1 MQLPTQ
7 EHSHGIGNEHP
18 RSHEF
23 QLIGVIL
30 FIIVW
35 GIDSF
40 VLNLTTQFSSEIP
53 WQLRFVIF
61 IIAVLIAIRFAN
73 GSHKLVL
80 EGVDLTA
87 PKVVDEDVYAV
98 VRHPMYFAYIIGYFA
113 LITLTMSLISFVPLL
128 IAFYLLNIIAAYEEN
143 ELIEIL
149 GQEYLDYMKK
159 VPRWV
164 PNPLRFFKRN

>member
-1 MQLPTQ
+1 MPGQ
-7 EHSHGIGNEHP
+7 EHSHGIGEEHP

-30 FIIVW
+30 FLMVW
-35 GIDSF
+35 GIDSLF
-40 VLNLTTQFSSEIP
+40 NLTTQLSRMIP
-53 WQLRFVIF
+53 WQLRLLIF
-61 IIAVLIAIRFAN
+61 IGAVLIALRLAN

-80 EGVDLTA
+80 VGVDKTN
-87 PKVVDEDVYAV
+87 PKVVDEDVYAM
-98 VRHPMYFAYIIGYFA
+98 VRHPMYFAYIIGYLG
-113 LITLTMSLISFVPLL
+113 LIILTLSIISFIPFL
-128 IAFYLLNIIAAYEEN
+128 IAFFLLDLIAAYEEN

-164 PNPLRFFKRN
+164 PNPFKFFKRQKNL